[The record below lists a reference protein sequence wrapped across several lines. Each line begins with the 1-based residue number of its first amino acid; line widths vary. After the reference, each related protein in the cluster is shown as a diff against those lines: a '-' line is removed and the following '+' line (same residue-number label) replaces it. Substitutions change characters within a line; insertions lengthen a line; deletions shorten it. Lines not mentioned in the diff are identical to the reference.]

1 MRASR
6 PLIVCTHCDTVHERV
21 PAQGAGLAR
30 CARCDNELYR
40 HSRFSPREWQAL
52 VLAVFILFLIANL
65 FPVVHLSMAGKTV
78 SPTFPKALLLIWQ
91 QGYWGLS
98 VMAGLVGF
106 WLPLFQLIFQF
117 WALGLLARGRPLP
130 GDFGFG
136 LRVLG
141 HLGHWSMTAVLFL
154 GLLVAIVKFAGMGH
168 LTMAPGMYAF
178 FALTFLLTGLSRI
191 TAHRL
196 WHWAEDR
203 DLVPVAT
210 KQDLKE
216 NPAWTA
222 CSHCGFLQSSQ
233 NKNCDRCGATV
244 HKRKPNSRT
253 RVAALVATACVFY
266 IPANVLPVMELRSIV
281 GDSAHTILGGVI
293 QLWQL
298 GSWDLALIV
307 FIASIVVPITKLL
320 ALIILLL
327 GRRWR
332 GNDVQ
337 RQRNRIY
344 DMVELIGQWSMLDVF
359 VVVLMAALANFP
371 GLSQIIPG
379 PGALS
384 FGIVVVL
391 TMLAAISYD
400 PRHGWDQGTDQEN
413 TVEPQHKPS
422 RPASQATS

>member
-21 PAQGAGLAR
+21 PVQGAGLAR
-30 CARCDNELYR
+30 CVRCDTELYR

-78 SPTFPKALLLIWQ
+78 APTFPKALLLIWQ

-117 WALGLLARGRPLP
+117 WALGLIAREKPLP
-130 GDFGFG
+130 ADFGVG
-136 LRVLG
+136 LRALS
-141 HLGHWSMTAVLFL
+141 HLEHWSMTAVLFL
-154 GLLVAIVKFAGMGH
+154 GLIVAIVKFAGIGH
-168 LTMAPGMYAF
+168 LTVAPGLYAF

-191 TAHRL
+191 TAGRL
-196 WHWAEDR
+196 WRWAEDR
-203 DLVPVAT
+203 DLVPIAT
-210 KQDLKE
+210 RQDLKAY
-216 NPAWTA
+216 PAWSA
-222 CSHCGFLQSSQ
+222 CTHCGFVQSSQ
-233 NKNCDRCGATV
+233 NSRCGRCAAPV
-244 HKRKPNSRT
+244 HKRKPNSRA
-253 RVAALVATACVFY
+253 RVAALVLTACVFY
-266 IPANVLPVMELRSIV
+266 IPANVLPVMELRSIM
-281 GDSAHTILGGVI
+281 GTSAHTILGGVI

-320 ALIILLL
+320 ALVILLI

-332 GNDVQ
+332 GNEVQ

-379 PGALS
+379 AGALS

-391 TMLAAISYD
+391 TMLAALSYD
-400 PRHGWDQGTDQEN
+400 PRQGWDLDPREELLI
-413 TVEPQHKPS
+413 EPRPKPS
-422 RPASQATS
+422 PPGTRATS

>member
-6 PLIVCTHCDTVHERV
+6 PLVVCTHCDTVHERV
-21 PAQGAGLAR
+21 PVQRAGLAR
-30 CARCDNELYR
+30 CVRCDTELYR

-52 VLAVFILFLIANL
+52 VLAVFVLFLIANL

-106 WLPLFQLIFQF
+106 WLPLFQLVFQF
-117 WALGLLARGRPLP
+117 WGLGLVARERPLP

-141 HLGHWSMTAVLFL
+141 YLEHWSMTAVLFL
-154 GLLVAIVKFAGMGH
+154 GVLVAIVKFAGIGH
-168 LTMAPGMYAF
+168 LTVAPGLYAF

-203 DLVPVAT
+203 DLVPMSD
-210 KQDLKE
+210 KQTLKD
-216 NPAWTA
+216 NPSWSA
-222 CSHCGFLQSSQ
+222 CTHCGFVQSSH
-233 NKNCDRCGATV
+233 NSDCERCGATV
-244 HKRKPNSRT
+244 HKRKPNSRP
-253 RVAALVATACVFY
+253 RVAALVLTACVFY
-266 IPANVLPVMELRSIV
+266 IPANVLPVMELRSIM
-281 GDSAHTILGGVI
+281 GTSAHTILGGVI

-307 FIASIVVPITKLL
+307 FVASIVVPITKLM
-320 ALIILLL
+320 ALIVLLL

-332 GNDVQ
+332 GNAVQ

-379 PGALS
+379 AGALS
-384 FGIVVVL
+384 FGVVVVL
-391 TMLAAISYD
+391 TMLAALSFD
-400 PRHGWDQGTDQEN
+400 PRQGWDQDIEQEH
-413 TVEPQHKPS
+413 EAQHRPS
-422 RPASQATS
+422 QPPSTASS

>member
-1 MRASR
+1 MRASG

-21 PAQGAGLAR
+21 PVQGAGLAR
-30 CARCDNELYR
+30 CVRCDTELYR

-203 DLVPVAT
+203 KLVPVAT

-216 NPAWTA
+216 NPSWTA
-222 CSHCGFLQSSQ
+222 CAHCGFLQSGQ
-233 NKNCDRCGATV
+233 NKTCDRCGAAV

-253 RVAALVATACVFY
+253 RVAALVLTACVFY

-281 GDSAHTILGGVI
+281 GNSAHTILGGVI

-307 FIASIVVPITKLL
+307 FIASIVVPITKLT
-320 ALIILLL
+320 ALVILLL

-379 PGALS
+379 AGALS

-400 PRHGWDQGTDQEN
+400 PRHGWDQGTDQKN

>member
-1 MRASR
+1 M
-6 PLIVCTHCDTVHERV
+6 IVCTHCDTVHERV
-21 PAQGAGLAR
+21 PVQGAGLAR
-30 CARCDNELYR
+30 CVRCDTELYR

-78 SPTFPKALLLIWQ
+78 APTFPKALLLIWQ

-117 WALGLLARGRPLP
+117 WALGLIAREKPLP
-130 GDFGFG
+130 ADFGVG
-136 LRVLG
+136 LRALS
-141 HLGHWSMTAVLFL
+141 HLEHWSMTAVLFL
-154 GLLVAIVKFAGMGH
+154 GLIVAIVKFAGIGH
-168 LTMAPGMYAF
+168 LTVAPGLYAF

-191 TAHRL
+191 TAGRL
-196 WHWAEDR
+196 WRWAEDR
-203 DLVPVAT
+203 DLVPIAT
-210 KQDLKE
+210 RQDLKAY
-216 NPAWTA
+216 PAWSA
-222 CSHCGFLQSSQ
+222 CTHCGFVQSSQ
-233 NKNCDRCGATV
+233 NSRCGRCAAPV
-244 HKRKPNSRT
+244 HKRKPNSRA
-253 RVAALVATACVFY
+253 RVAALVLTACVFY
-266 IPANVLPVMELRSIV
+266 IPANVLPVMELRSIM
-281 GDSAHTILGGVI
+281 GTSAHTILGGVI

-320 ALIILLL
+320 ALVILLI

-332 GNDVQ
+332 GNEVQ

-379 PGALS
+379 AGALS

-391 TMLAAISYD
+391 TMLAALSYD
-400 PRHGWDQGTDQEN
+400 PRQGWDLDPREELLI
-413 TVEPQHKPS
+413 EPRPKPS
-422 RPASQATS
+422 PPGTRATS

>member
-1 MRASR
+1 M
-6 PLIVCTHCDTVHERV
+6 IVCTHCDTVHERV
-21 PAQGAGLAR
+21 PVQGAGLAR
-30 CARCDNELYR
+30 CVRCDTELYR

-78 SPTFPKALLLIWQ
+78 APTFPKALLLIWQ

-117 WALGLLARGRPLP
+117 WALDLIAREKPLP
-130 GDFGFG
+130 ADFGVG
-136 LRVLG
+136 LRALS
-141 HLGHWSMTAVLFL
+141 HLEHWSMTAVLFL
-154 GLLVAIVKFAGMGH
+154 GLIVAIVKFAGIGH
-168 LTMAPGMYAF
+168 LTVAPGLYAF

-191 TAHRL
+191 TAGRL
-196 WHWAEDR
+196 WRWAEDR
-203 DLVPVAT
+203 DLVPIAT
-210 KQDLKE
+210 RQDLKAY
-216 NPAWTA
+216 PAWSA
-222 CSHCGFLQSSQ
+222 CTHCGFVQSSQ
-233 NKNCDRCGATV
+233 NSRCGRCAAPV
-244 HKRKPNSRT
+244 HKRKPNSRA
-253 RVAALVATACVFY
+253 RVAALVLTACVFY
-266 IPANVLPVMELRSIV
+266 IPANVLPVMELRSIM
-281 GDSAHTILGGVI
+281 GTSAHTILGGVI

-320 ALIILLL
+320 ALVILLI

-332 GNDVQ
+332 GNEVQ

-379 PGALS
+379 AGALS

-391 TMLAAISYD
+391 TMLAALSYD
-400 PRHGWDQGTDQEN
+400 PRQGWDLDPREELLI
-413 TVEPQHKPS
+413 EPRPKPS
-422 RPASQATS
+422 PPGTQATS

>member
-1 MRASR
+1 M
-6 PLIVCTHCDTVHERV
+6 
-21 PAQGAGLAR
+21 
-30 CARCDNELYR
+30 YR

-78 SPTFPKALLLIWQ
+78 APTFPKALLLIWQ

-117 WALGLLARGRPLP
+117 WALGLIAREKPLP
-130 GDFGFG
+130 ADFGVG
-136 LRVLG
+136 LRALS
-141 HLGHWSMTAVLFL
+141 HLEHWSMTAVLFL
-154 GLLVAIVKFAGMGH
+154 GLIVAIVKFAGIGH
-168 LTMAPGMYAF
+168 LTVAPGLYAF

-191 TAHRL
+191 TAGRL
-196 WHWAEDR
+196 WRWAEDR
-203 DLVPVAT
+203 DLVPIAT
-210 KQDLKE
+210 RQDLKAY
-216 NPAWTA
+216 PAWSA
-222 CSHCGFLQSSQ
+222 CTHCGFVQSSRSS
-233 NKNCDRCGATV
+233 RCGRCAAPV
-244 HKRKPNSRT
+244 HKRKPNSRA
-253 RVAALVATACVFY
+253 RVAALVLTACVFY
-266 IPANVLPVMELRSIV
+266 IPANVLPVMELRSIM
-281 GDSAHTILGGVI
+281 GTSAHTILGGVI

-320 ALIILLL
+320 ALVILLI

-332 GNDVQ
+332 GNEVQ

-379 PGALS
+379 AGALS

-391 TMLAAISYD
+391 TMLAALSYD
-400 PRHGWDQGTDQEN
+400 PRQGWDLDPREELLI
-413 TVEPQHKPS
+413 EPRPKPS
-422 RPASQATS
+422 PPGTQATS

>member
-1 MRASR
+1 
-6 PLIVCTHCDTVHERV
+6 
-21 PAQGAGLAR
+21 
-30 CARCDNELYR
+30 
-40 HSRFSPREWQAL
+40 
-52 VLAVFILFLIANL
+52 LAVFILFLIANL

-78 SPTFPKALLLIWQ
+78 APTFPKALLLIWQ

-117 WALGLLARGRPLP
+117 WALGLIAREKPLP
-130 GDFGFG
+130 ADFGVG
-136 LRVLG
+136 LRALS
-141 HLGHWSMTAVLFL
+141 HLEHWSMTAVLFL
-154 GLLVAIVKFAGMGH
+154 GLIVAIVKFAGIGH
-168 LTMAPGMYAF
+168 LTVAPGLYAF

-191 TAHRL
+191 TAGRL
-196 WHWAEDR
+196 WRWAEDR
-203 DLVPVAT
+203 DLVPIAT
-210 KQDLKE
+210 RQDLKAY
-216 NPAWTA
+216 PAWSA
-222 CSHCGFLQSSQ
+222 CTHCGFVQSSRSS
-233 NKNCDRCGATV
+233 RCGRCAAPV
-244 HKRKPNSRT
+244 HKRKPNSRA
-253 RVAALVATACVFY
+253 RVAALVLTACVFY
-266 IPANVLPVMELRSIV
+266 IPANVLPVMELRSIM
-281 GDSAHTILGGVI
+281 GTSAHTILGGVI

-320 ALIILLL
+320 ALVILLI

-332 GNDVQ
+332 GNEVQ

-379 PGALS
+379 AGALS

-391 TMLAAISYD
+391 TMLAALSYD
-400 PRHGWDQGTDQEN
+400 PRQGWDLDPREELLI
-413 TVEPQHKPS
+413 EPRPKPS
-422 RPASQATS
+422 PPGTQATS

>member
-1 MRASR
+1 M
-6 PLIVCTHCDTVHERV
+6 IVCTHCDTVHERV
-21 PAQGAGLAR
+21 PVQGAGLAR
-30 CARCDNELYR
+30 CVRCDTELYR

-78 SPTFPKALLLIWQ
+78 APTFPKALLLIWQ

-117 WALGLLARGRPLP
+117 WALGLIAREKPLP
-130 GDFGFG
+130 ADFGVG
-136 LRVLG
+136 LRALS
-141 HLGHWSMTAVLFL
+141 HLEHWSMTAVLFL
-154 GLLVAIVKFAGMGH
+154 GLIVAIVKFAGIGH
-168 LTMAPGMYAF
+168 LTVAPGLYAF

-191 TAHRL
+191 TAGRL
-196 WHWAEDR
+196 WRWAEDR
-203 DLVPVAT
+203 DLVPIAT
-210 KQDLKE
+210 RQDLKAY
-216 NPAWTA
+216 PAWSA
-222 CSHCGFLQSSQ
+222 CTHCGFVQSSQ
-233 NKNCDRCGATV
+233 NSRCGRCAAPV
-244 HKRKPNSRT
+244 HKRKPNSRA
-253 RVAALVATACVFY
+253 RVAALVLTACVFY
-266 IPANVLPVMELRSIV
+266 IPANVLPVMELRSIM
-281 GDSAHTILGGVI
+281 GTSAHTILGGVI

-320 ALIILLL
+320 ALVILLI

-332 GNDVQ
+332 GNEVQ

-379 PGALS
+379 AGALS

-391 TMLAAISYD
+391 TMLAALSYD
-400 PRHGWDQGTDQEN
+400 PRQGWDLDPREELLI
-413 TVEPQHKPS
+413 EPRPKPS
-422 RPASQATS
+422 PPGTQATS

>member
-21 PAQGAGLAR
+21 PVQGAGLAR
-30 CARCDNELYR
+30 CVRCDTELYR

-78 SPTFPKALLLIWQ
+78 APTFPKALLLIWQ

-117 WALGLLARGRPLP
+117 WALGLIAREKPLP
-130 GDFGFG
+130 ADFGVG
-136 LRVLG
+136 LRALS
-141 HLGHWSMTAVLFL
+141 HLEHWSMTAVLFL
-154 GLLVAIVKFAGMGH
+154 GLIVAIVKFAGIGH
-168 LTMAPGMYAF
+168 LTVAPGLYAF

-191 TAHRL
+191 TAGRL
-196 WHWAEDR
+196 WRWAEDR
-203 DLVPVAT
+203 DLVPIAT
-210 KQDLKE
+210 RQDLKAY
-216 NPAWTA
+216 PAWSA
-222 CSHCGFLQSSQ
+222 CTHCGFVQSSRSS
-233 NKNCDRCGATV
+233 RCGRCAAPV
-244 HKRKPNSRT
+244 HKRKPNSRA
-253 RVAALVATACVFY
+253 RVAALVLTACVFY
-266 IPANVLPVMELRSIV
+266 IPANVLPVMELRSIM
-281 GDSAHTILGGVI
+281 GTSAHTILGGVI

-320 ALIILLL
+320 ALVILLI

-332 GNDVQ
+332 GNEVQ

-379 PGALS
+379 AGALS

-391 TMLAAISYD
+391 TMLAALSYD
-400 PRHGWDQGTDQEN
+400 PRQGWDLDPREELLI
-413 TVEPQHKPS
+413 EPRPKPS
-422 RPASQATS
+422 PPGTQATS

>member
-1 MRASR
+1 
-6 PLIVCTHCDTVHERV
+6 LIVCTHCDTVHERV
-21 PAQGAGLAR
+21 PVQGAGLAR
-30 CARCDNELYR
+30 CVRCDTELYR

-78 SPTFPKALLLIWQ
+78 APTFPKALLLIWQ

-117 WALGLLARGRPLP
+117 WALGLIAREKPLP
-130 GDFGFG
+130 ADFGVG
-136 LRVLG
+136 LRALS
-141 HLGHWSMTAVLFL
+141 HLEHWSMTAVLFL
-154 GLLVAIVKFAGMGH
+154 GLIVAIVKFAGIGH
-168 LTMAPGMYAF
+168 LTVAPGLYAF

-191 TAHRL
+191 TAGRL
-196 WHWAEDR
+196 WRWAEDR
-203 DLVPVAT
+203 DLVPIAT
-210 KQDLKE
+210 RQDLKAY
-216 NPAWTA
+216 PAWSA
-222 CSHCGFLQSSQ
+222 CTHCGFVQSSR
-233 NKNCDRCGATV
+233 NSRCGRCAAPV
-244 HKRKPNSRT
+244 HKRKPNSRA
-253 RVAALVATACVFY
+253 RVAALVLTACVFY
-266 IPANVLPVMELRSIV
+266 IPANVLPVMELRSIM
-281 GDSAHTILGGVI
+281 GTSAHTILGGVI

-320 ALIILLL
+320 ALVILLI

-332 GNDVQ
+332 GNEVQ

-379 PGALS
+379 AGALS

-391 TMLAAISYD
+391 TMLAALSYD
-400 PRHGWDQGTDQEN
+400 PRQGWDLDPREELLI
-413 TVEPQHKPS
+413 EPRPKPS
-422 RPASQATS
+422 PPGTQATS

>member
-21 PAQGAGLAR
+21 PVQGAGLAR
-30 CARCDNELYR
+30 CVRCGTELYR

-117 WALGLLARGRPLP
+117 WALGLIAREKPLP
-130 GDFGFG
+130 GDFGIG
-136 LRVLG
+136 LRALS
-141 HLGHWSMTAVLFL
+141 HLEHWSMTAVLFL
-154 GLLVAIVKFAGMGH
+154 GLIVAMVKFAGIGH
-168 LTMAPGMYAF
+168 LTIAPGLYAF

-191 TAHRL
+191 TAGRL
-196 WHWAEDR
+196 WRWAEDR
-203 DLVPVAT
+203 DLVPVST
-210 KQDLKE
+210 RQVLKE
-216 NPAWTA
+216 HPSWSA
-222 CSHCGFLQSSQ
+222 CTHCGFVQSSQ
-233 NKNCDRCGATV
+233 KQDCDRCGATV

-253 RVAALVATACVFY
+253 RVAALVLTACVFY
-266 IPANVLPVMELRSIV
+266 IPANILPVMELRSIL
-281 GDSAHTILGGVI
+281 GSSAHTILGGVI
-293 QLWQL
+293 ELWQL

-320 ALIILLL
+320 ALMILLL

-332 GNDVQ
+332 GNAVQ

-379 PGALS
+379 AGALS
-384 FGIVVVL
+384 FGMVVVL
-391 TMLAAISYD
+391 TMLAALSYD
-400 PRHGWDQGTDQEN
+400 PRQGWDQDTHEEQRI
-413 TVEPQHKPS
+413 EPQQKPS
-422 RPASQATS
+422 PPASQATS

>member
-1 MRASR
+1 M
-6 PLIVCTHCDTVHERV
+6 IVCTHCDTVHERV
-21 PAQGAGLAR
+21 PVQGAGLAR
-30 CARCDNELYR
+30 CVRCDTELYR

-78 SPTFPKALLLIWQ
+78 APTFPKALLLIWQ

-117 WALGLLARGRPLP
+117 WALGLIAREKPLP
-130 GDFGFG
+130 ADFGVG
-136 LRVLG
+136 LRALS
-141 HLGHWSMTAVLFL
+141 HLEHWSMTAVLFL
-154 GLLVAIVKFAGMGH
+154 GLIVAIVKFAGIGH
-168 LTMAPGMYAF
+168 LTVAPGLYAF

-191 TAHRL
+191 TAGRL
-196 WHWAEDR
+196 WRWAEDR
-203 DLVPVAT
+203 DLVPIAT
-210 KQDLKE
+210 RQDLKAY
-216 NPAWTA
+216 PVWSA
-222 CSHCGFLQSSQ
+222 CTHCGFVQSSQ
-233 NKNCDRCGATV
+233 NSRCGRCAAPV
-244 HKRKPNSRT
+244 HKRKPNSRA
-253 RVAALVATACVFY
+253 RVAALVLTACVFY
-266 IPANVLPVMELRSIV
+266 IPANVLPVMELRSIM
-281 GDSAHTILGGVI
+281 GTSAHTILGGVI

-320 ALIILLL
+320 ALVILLI

-332 GNDVQ
+332 GNEVQ

-379 PGALS
+379 AGALS

-391 TMLAAISYD
+391 TMLAALSYD
-400 PRHGWDQGTDQEN
+400 PRQGWDLDPREELLI
-413 TVEPQHKPS
+413 EPRPKPS
-422 RPASQATS
+422 PPGTQATS

>member
-1 MRASR
+1 M
-6 PLIVCTHCDTVHERV
+6 
-21 PAQGAGLAR
+21 
-30 CARCDNELYR
+30 
-40 HSRFSPREWQAL
+40 
-52 VLAVFILFLIANL
+52 IANL

-117 WALGLLARGRPLP
+117 WGLGLIARERPLP

-136 LRVLG
+136 LRVLS
-141 HLGHWSMTAVLFL
+141 HLEHWSMTAVLFL
-154 GLLVAIVKFAGMGH
+154 GVLVAIVKFAGIGH
-168 LTMAPGMYAF
+168 LTIAPGLYAF

-191 TAHRL
+191 TARRL

-203 DLVPVAT
+203 DMVPIAT
-210 KQDLKE
+210 RQDLKE
-216 NPAWTA
+216 NPDWSA
-222 CSHCGFLQSSQ
+222 CTHCGFLQSREADHCQ
-233 NKNCDRCGATV
+233 RCSAPV

-253 RVAALVATACVFY
+253 RVAALVITACVFY

-281 GDSAHTILGGVI
+281 GSSAHTILGGVI
-293 QLWQL
+293 ELWQMD
-298 GSWDLALIV
+298 SWDLALIV

-320 ALIILLL
+320 ALAVLLL

-332 GNDVQ
+332 GNAVQ
-337 RQRNRIY
+337 RQRNKIY

-359 VVVLMAALANFP
+359 VVVLMASLANFP

-379 PGALS
+379 AGALS
-384 FGIVVVL
+384 FGMVVVL
-391 TMLAAISYD
+391 TMLAALSYD
-400 PRHGWDQGTDQEN
+400 PRQGWDQDIEQEKPA
-413 TVEPQHKPS
+413 ESQHKQS
-422 RPASQATS
+422 QPASQASS

>member
-21 PAQGAGLAR
+21 PVQGAGLAR
-30 CARCDNELYR
+30 CVRCDTELYR

-78 SPTFPKALLLIWQ
+78 APTFPKALLLIWQ

-117 WALGLLARGRPLP
+117 WALGLIAREKPLP
-130 GDFGFG
+130 ADFGVG
-136 LRVLG
+136 LRALS
-141 HLGHWSMTAVLFL
+141 HLEHWSMTAVLFL
-154 GLLVAIVKFAGMGH
+154 GLIVAIVKFAGIGH
-168 LTMAPGMYAF
+168 LTVAPGLYAF

-191 TAHRL
+191 TAGRL
-196 WHWAEDR
+196 WRWAEDR
-203 DLVPVAT
+203 DLVPIAT
-210 KQDLKE
+210 RQDLKAY
-216 NPAWTA
+216 PAWSA
-222 CSHCGFLQSSQ
+222 CTHCGFVQSSR
-233 NKNCDRCGATV
+233 NSRCGRCAAPV
-244 HKRKPNSRT
+244 HKRKPNSRA
-253 RVAALVATACVFY
+253 RVAALVLTACVFY
-266 IPANVLPVMELRSIV
+266 IPANVLPVMELRSIM
-281 GDSAHTILGGVI
+281 GTSAHTILGGVI

-320 ALIILLL
+320 ALVILLI

-332 GNDVQ
+332 GNEVQ

-379 PGALS
+379 AGALS

-391 TMLAAISYD
+391 TMLAALSYD
-400 PRHGWDQGTDQEN
+400 PRQGWDLDPREELLI
-413 TVEPQHKPS
+413 EPRPKPS
-422 RPASQATS
+422 PPGTQATS

>member
-21 PAQGAGLAR
+21 PVLGAGLAR
-30 CARCDNELYR
+30 CVRCDTELYR

-203 DLVPVAT
+203 QLVPVAT

-216 NPAWTA
+216 NPSWTA

-233 NKNCDRCGATV
+233 NKSCDRCGAAV

-253 RVAALVATACVFY
+253 RVAALVLTACVFY
-266 IPANVLPVMELRSIV
+266 IPANVLPVMELRSII
-281 GDSAHTILGGVI
+281 GNSAHTILGGVI

-307 FIASIVVPITKLL
+307 FIASIVVPITKLT
-320 ALIILLL
+320 ALVILLL

-332 GNDVQ
+332 GNGVQ

-379 PGALS
+379 AGALS

-400 PRHGWDQGTDQEN
+400 PRHGWDQDTDQKN
-413 TVEPQHKPS
+413 TVEPQYKPS

>member
-1 MRASR
+1 M
-6 PLIVCTHCDTVHERV
+6 IVCTHCDTVHERV
-21 PAQGAGLAR
+21 PVQGAGLAR
-30 CARCDNELYR
+30 CVRCDTELYR

-78 SPTFPKALLLIWQ
+78 ALTFPKALLLIWQ

-117 WALGLLARGRPLP
+117 WALGLIAREKPLP
-130 GDFGFG
+130 ADFGVG
-136 LRVLG
+136 LRALS
-141 HLGHWSMTAVLFL
+141 HLEHWSMTAVLFL
-154 GLLVAIVKFAGMGH
+154 GLIVAIVKFAGIGH
-168 LTMAPGMYAF
+168 LTVAPGLYAF

-191 TAHRL
+191 TAGRL
-196 WHWAEDR
+196 WRWAEDR
-203 DLVPVAT
+203 DLVPIAT
-210 KQDLKE
+210 RQDLKAY
-216 NPAWTA
+216 PAWSA
-222 CSHCGFLQSSQ
+222 CTHCGFVQSSQ
-233 NKNCDRCGATV
+233 NSRCGRCAAPV
-244 HKRKPNSRT
+244 HKRKPNSRA
-253 RVAALVATACVFY
+253 RVAALVLTACVFY
-266 IPANVLPVMELRSIV
+266 IPANVLPVMELRSIM
-281 GDSAHTILGGVI
+281 GTSAHTILGGVI

-320 ALIILLL
+320 ALVILLI

-332 GNDVQ
+332 GNEVQ

-379 PGALS
+379 AGALS

-391 TMLAAISYD
+391 TMLAALSYD
-400 PRHGWDQGTDQEN
+400 PRQGWDLDPREELLI
-413 TVEPQHKPS
+413 EPRPKPS
-422 RPASQATS
+422 PPGTRATS

>member
-1 MRASR
+1 M
-6 PLIVCTHCDTVHERV
+6 IVCTHCDTVHERV
-21 PAQGAGLAR
+21 PVQGAGLAR
-30 CARCDNELYR
+30 CVRCDTELYR

-78 SPTFPKALLLIWQ
+78 APTFPKALLLIWQ

-117 WALGLLARGRPLP
+117 WALGLIAREKPLP
-130 GDFGFG
+130 ADFGVG
-136 LRVLG
+136 LRALS
-141 HLGHWSMTAVLFL
+141 HLEHWSMTAVLFL
-154 GLLVAIVKFAGMGH
+154 GLIVAIVKFAGIGH
-168 LTMAPGMYAF
+168 LTVAPGLYAF

-191 TAHRL
+191 TAGRL
-196 WHWAEDR
+196 WRWAEDR
-203 DLVPVAT
+203 DLVPIAT
-210 KQDLKE
+210 RQDLKAY
-216 NPAWTA
+216 PAWSA
-222 CSHCGFLQSSQ
+222 CTHCGFVQSSQ
-233 NKNCDRCGATV
+233 NSRCGRCAAPV
-244 HKRKPNSRT
+244 HKRKPNSRA
-253 RVAALVATACVFY
+253 RVAALVLTACVFY
-266 IPANVLPVMELRSIV
+266 IPANVLPVMELRSIL
-281 GDSAHTILGGVI
+281 GTSAHTILGGVI

-320 ALIILLL
+320 ALVILLI

-332 GNDVQ
+332 GNEVQ

-379 PGALS
+379 AGALS

-391 TMLAAISYD
+391 TMLAALSYD
-400 PRHGWDQGTDQEN
+400 PRQGWDLDPREELLI
-413 TVEPQHKPS
+413 EPRPKPS
-422 RPASQATS
+422 PPGTRATS

>member
-1 MRASR
+1 M
-6 PLIVCTHCDTVHERV
+6 IVCTHCDTVHERV
-21 PAQGAGLAR
+21 PVQGAGLAR
-30 CARCDNELYR
+30 CVRCDTELYR

-78 SPTFPKALLLIWQ
+78 APTFPKALLLIWQ

-117 WALGLLARGRPLP
+117 WALGLIAREKPLP
-130 GDFGFG
+130 ADFGVG
-136 LRVLG
+136 LRALS
-141 HLGHWSMTAVLFL
+141 HLEHWSMTAVLFL
-154 GLLVAIVKFAGMGH
+154 GLIVAIVKFAGIGH
-168 LTMAPGMYAF
+168 LTVAPGLYAF

-191 TAHRL
+191 TAGRL
-196 WHWAEDR
+196 WRWAEDR
-203 DLVPVAT
+203 DLVPIAT
-210 KQDLKE
+210 RQDLKAY
-216 NPAWTA
+216 PAWSA
-222 CSHCGFLQSSQ
+222 CTHCGFVQSSRSS
-233 NKNCDRCGATV
+233 RCGRCAAPV
-244 HKRKPNSRT
+244 HKRKPNSRA
-253 RVAALVATACVFY
+253 RVAALVLTACVFY
-266 IPANVLPVMELRSIV
+266 IPANVLPVMELRSIM
-281 GDSAHTILGGVI
+281 GTSAHTILGGVI

-320 ALIILLL
+320 ALVILLI

-332 GNDVQ
+332 GNEVQ

-379 PGALS
+379 AGALS

-391 TMLAAISYD
+391 TMLAALSYD
-400 PRHGWDQGTDQEN
+400 PRQGWDLDPREELLI
-413 TVEPQHKPS
+413 EPRPKPS
-422 RPASQATS
+422 PPGTQATS

>member
-1 MRASR
+1 M
-6 PLIVCTHCDTVHERV
+6 IVCTHCDTVHERV
-21 PAQGAGLAR
+21 PVQGAGLAR
-30 CARCDNELYR
+30 CVRCDTELYR

-78 SPTFPKALLLIWQ
+78 APTFPKALLLIWQ

-117 WALGLLARGRPLP
+117 WALGLIAREKPLP
-130 GDFGFG
+130 ADFGVG
-136 LRVLG
+136 LRALS
-141 HLGHWSMTAVLFL
+141 HLEHWSMTAVLFL
-154 GLLVAIVKFAGMGH
+154 GLIVAIVKFAGIGH
-168 LTMAPGMYAF
+168 LTVAPGLYAF

-191 TAHRL
+191 TAGRL
-196 WHWAEDR
+196 WRWAEDR
-203 DLVPVAT
+203 DQVPIAT
-210 KQDLKE
+210 RQDLKAY
-216 NPAWTA
+216 PAWSA
-222 CSHCGFLQSSQ
+222 CTHCGFVQSSRSS
-233 NKNCDRCGATV
+233 RCGRCAAPV
-244 HKRKPNSRT
+244 HKRKPNSRA
-253 RVAALVATACVFY
+253 RVAALVLTACVFY
-266 IPANVLPVMELRSIV
+266 IPANVLPVMELRSIM
-281 GDSAHTILGGVI
+281 GTSAHTILGGVI

-320 ALIILLL
+320 ALVILLI

-332 GNDVQ
+332 GNEVQ

-379 PGALS
+379 AGALS

-391 TMLAAISYD
+391 TMLAALSYD
-400 PRHGWDQGTDQEN
+400 PRQGWDLDPREELLI
-413 TVEPQHKPS
+413 EPRPKPS
-422 RPASQATS
+422 PPGTQATS

>member
-1 MRASR
+1 M
-6 PLIVCTHCDTVHERV
+6 IVCTHCDTVHERV
-21 PAQGAGLAR
+21 PVQGAGLAR
-30 CARCDNELYR
+30 CVRCDTELYR

-78 SPTFPKALLLIWQ
+78 APTFPKALLLIWQ
-91 QGYWGLS
+91 QGYLGLS

-117 WALGLLARGRPLP
+117 WALGLIAREKPLP
-130 GDFGFG
+130 ADFGVG
-136 LRVLG
+136 LRALS
-141 HLGHWSMTAVLFL
+141 HLEHWSMTAVLFL
-154 GLLVAIVKFAGMGH
+154 GLIVAIVKFAGIGH
-168 LTMAPGMYAF
+168 LTVAPGLYAF

-191 TAHRL
+191 TAGRL
-196 WHWAEDR
+196 WRWAEDR
-203 DLVPVAT
+203 DLVPIAT
-210 KQDLKE
+210 RQDLKAY
-216 NPAWTA
+216 PAWSA
-222 CSHCGFLQSSQ
+222 CTHCGFVQSSRSS
-233 NKNCDRCGATV
+233 RCGRCAAPV
-244 HKRKPNSRT
+244 HKRKPNSRA
-253 RVAALVATACVFY
+253 RVAALVLTACVFY
-266 IPANVLPVMELRSIV
+266 IPANVLPVMELRSIM
-281 GDSAHTILGGVI
+281 GTSAHTILGGVI

-320 ALIILLL
+320 ALVILLI

-332 GNDVQ
+332 GNEVQ

-379 PGALS
+379 AGALS

-391 TMLAAISYD
+391 TMLAALSYD
-400 PRHGWDQGTDQEN
+400 PRQGWDLDPREELLI
-413 TVEPQHKPS
+413 EPRPKPS
-422 RPASQATS
+422 PPGTQATS

>member
-1 MRASR
+1 M
-6 PLIVCTHCDTVHERV
+6 IVCTHCDTVHERV
-21 PAQGAGLAR
+21 PVQGAGLAR
-30 CARCDNELYR
+30 CVRCDTELYR

-78 SPTFPKALLLIWQ
+78 APTFPKALLLIWQ

-117 WALGLLARGRPLP
+117 WALGLIAREKPLP
-130 GDFGFG
+130 ADFGVG
-136 LRVLG
+136 LRALS
-141 HLGHWSMTAVLFL
+141 HLEHWSMTAVLFL
-154 GLLVAIVKFAGMGH
+154 GLIVAIVKFAGIGH
-168 LTMAPGMYAF
+168 LTVAPGLYAF

-191 TAHRL
+191 TAGRL
-196 WHWAEDR
+196 WRWAEDR
-203 DLVPVAT
+203 DLVPIAT
-210 KQDLKE
+210 RQDLKAY
-216 NPAWTA
+216 PAWSA
-222 CSHCGFLQSSQ
+222 CTHCGFVQSSRSS
-233 NKNCDRCGATV
+233 RCGRCAAPV
-244 HKRKPNSRT
+244 HKRKPNSRA
-253 RVAALVATACVFY
+253 RVAALVLTACVFY
-266 IPANVLPVMELRSIV
+266 IPANVLPVMELRSIM
-281 GDSAHTILGGVI
+281 GTSAHTILGGVI

-320 ALIILLL
+320 ALVILLI

-332 GNDVQ
+332 GNEVQ

-379 PGALS
+379 AGALS

-391 TMLAAISYD
+391 TMLAALSYD
-400 PRHGWDQGTDQEN
+400 PRQGWDLDPREELPI
-413 TVEPQHKPS
+413 EPRPKPS
-422 RPASQATS
+422 PPGTQATS

>member
-1 MRASR
+1 M
-6 PLIVCTHCDTVHERV
+6 IVCTHCDTVHERV
-21 PAQGAGLAR
+21 PVQGAGLAR
-30 CARCDNELYR
+30 CVRCDTELYR

-78 SPTFPKALLLIWQ
+78 APTFPKALLLIWQ

-117 WALGLLARGRPLP
+117 WALGLIAREKPLP
-130 GDFGFG
+130 ADFGVG
-136 LRVLG
+136 LRALS
-141 HLGHWSMTAVLFL
+141 HLEHWSMTAVLFL
-154 GLLVAIVKFAGMGH
+154 GLIVAIVKFAGIGH
-168 LTMAPGMYAF
+168 LTVAPGLYAF

-191 TAHRL
+191 TAGRL
-196 WHWAEDR
+196 WRWAEDR
-203 DLVPVAT
+203 DQVPIAT
-210 KQDLKE
+210 RQDLKAY
-216 NPAWTA
+216 PAWSA
-222 CSHCGFLQSSQ
+222 CTHCGFVQSSRSS
-233 NKNCDRCGATV
+233 RCGRCAAPV
-244 HKRKPNSRT
+244 HKRKPNSRA
-253 RVAALVATACVFY
+253 RVAALVLTACVFY
-266 IPANVLPVMELRSIV
+266 IPANVLPVMELRSIM
-281 GDSAHTILGGVI
+281 GTSAHTILGGVI

-307 FIASIVVPITKLL
+307 FIASIAVPITKLL
-320 ALIILLL
+320 ALVILLI

-332 GNDVQ
+332 GNEVQ

-379 PGALS
+379 AGALS
-384 FGIVVVL
+384 FGLVVVL
-391 TMLAAISYD
+391 TMLAALSYD
-400 PRHGWDQGTDQEN
+400 PRQGWDLDPREELLI
-413 TVEPQHKPS
+413 EPRPKPS
-422 RPASQATS
+422 PPGTQATS

>member
-1 MRASR
+1 M
-6 PLIVCTHCDTVHERV
+6 
-21 PAQGAGLAR
+21 
-30 CARCDNELYR
+30 YR

-78 SPTFPKALLLIWQ
+78 APTFPKALLLIWQ

-117 WALGLLARGRPLP
+117 WALGLIAREKPLP
-130 GDFGFG
+130 ADFGVG
-136 LRVLG
+136 LRALS
-141 HLGHWSMTAVLFL
+141 HLEHWSMTAVLFL
-154 GLLVAIVKFAGMGH
+154 GLIVAIVKFAGIGH
-168 LTMAPGMYAF
+168 LTVAPGLYAF

-191 TAHRL
+191 TAGRL
-196 WHWAEDR
+196 WRWAEDR
-203 DLVPVAT
+203 DLVPIAT
-210 KQDLKE
+210 RQDLKAY
-216 NPAWTA
+216 PAWSA
-222 CSHCGFLQSSQ
+222 CTHCGFVQSSQ
-233 NKNCDRCGATV
+233 NSRCGRCAAPV
-244 HKRKPNSRT
+244 HKRKPNSRA
-253 RVAALVATACVFY
+253 RVAALVLTACVFY
-266 IPANVLPVMELRSIV
+266 IPANVLPVMELRSIM
-281 GDSAHTILGGVI
+281 GTSAHTILGGVI

-320 ALIILLL
+320 ALVILLI

-332 GNDVQ
+332 GNEVQ

-379 PGALS
+379 AGALS

-391 TMLAAISYD
+391 TMLAALSYD
-400 PRHGWDQGTDQEN
+400 PRQGWDLDPREELLI
-413 TVEPQHKPS
+413 EPRPKPS
-422 RPASQATS
+422 PPGTRATS

>member
-1 MRASR
+1 M
-6 PLIVCTHCDTVHERV
+6 IVCTHCDTVHERV
-21 PAQGAGLAR
+21 PVQGAGLAR
-30 CARCDNELYR
+30 CVRCDTELYR

-78 SPTFPKALLLIWQ
+78 APTFPKALLLIWQ

-98 VMAGLVGF
+98 VMAGVVGF

-117 WALGLLARGRPLP
+117 WALGLIAREKPLP
-130 GDFGFG
+130 ADFGVG
-136 LRVLG
+136 LRALS
-141 HLGHWSMTAVLFL
+141 HLEHWSMTAVLFL
-154 GLLVAIVKFAGMGH
+154 GLIVAIVKFAGIGH
-168 LTMAPGMYAF
+168 LTVAPGLYAF

-191 TAHRL
+191 TAGRL
-196 WHWAEDR
+196 WRWAEDR
-203 DLVPVAT
+203 DLVPIAT
-210 KQDLKE
+210 RQDLKAY
-216 NPAWTA
+216 PAWSA
-222 CSHCGFLQSSQ
+222 CTHCGFVQSSR
-233 NKNCDRCGATV
+233 NSRCGRCAAPV
-244 HKRKPNSRT
+244 HKRKPNSRA
-253 RVAALVATACVFY
+253 RVAALVLTACVFY
-266 IPANVLPVMELRSIV
+266 IPANVLPVMELRSIM
-281 GDSAHTILGGVI
+281 GTSAHTILGGVI

-320 ALIILLL
+320 ALVILLI

-332 GNDVQ
+332 GNEVQ

-379 PGALS
+379 AGALS

-391 TMLAAISYD
+391 TMLAALSYD
-400 PRHGWDQGTDQEN
+400 PRQGWDLDPREELLI
-413 TVEPQHKPS
+413 EPRPKPS
-422 RPASQATS
+422 PPGTQATS

>member
-1 MRASR
+1 M
-6 PLIVCTHCDTVHERV
+6 IVCTHCDTVHERV
-21 PAQGAGLAR
+21 PVQGAGLAR
-30 CARCDNELYR
+30 CVRCDTELYR

-78 SPTFPKALLLIWQ
+78 APTFPKALLLIWQ

-117 WALGLLARGRPLP
+117 WALDLIAREKPLP
-130 GDFGFG
+130 ADFGVG
-136 LRVLG
+136 LRALS
-141 HLGHWSMTAVLFL
+141 HLEHWSMTAVLFL
-154 GLLVAIVKFAGMGH
+154 GLIVAIVKFAGIGH
-168 LTMAPGMYAF
+168 LTVAPGLYAF

-191 TAHRL
+191 TAGRL
-196 WHWAEDR
+196 WRWAEDR
-203 DLVPVAT
+203 DLVPIAT
-210 KQDLKE
+210 RQDLKAY
-216 NPAWTA
+216 PAWSA
-222 CSHCGFLQSSQ
+222 CTHCGFVQSSR
-233 NKNCDRCGATV
+233 NSRCGRCAAPV
-244 HKRKPNSRT
+244 HKRKPNSRA
-253 RVAALVATACVFY
+253 RVAALVLTACVFY
-266 IPANVLPVMELRSIV
+266 IPANVLPVMELRSIM
-281 GDSAHTILGGVI
+281 GTSAHTILGGVI

-320 ALIILLL
+320 ALVILLI

-332 GNDVQ
+332 GNEVQ

-379 PGALS
+379 AGALS

-391 TMLAAISYD
+391 TMLAALSYD
-400 PRHGWDQGTDQEN
+400 PRQGWDLDPREELLI
-413 TVEPQHKPS
+413 EPRPKPS
-422 RPASQATS
+422 PPGTQATS

>member
-21 PAQGAGLAR
+21 PVQGAGLAR
-30 CARCDNELYR
+30 CVRCDTELYR

-117 WALGLLARGRPLP
+117 WALGLIAREKPLP

-136 LRVLG
+136 LRVLS
-141 HLGHWSMTAVLFL
+141 HLEHWSMTAVLFL
-154 GLLVAIVKFAGMGH
+154 GLLVAIVKFAGIGH
-168 LTMAPGMYAF
+168 LTMAPGLYAF

-191 TAHRL
+191 TAGRL
-196 WHWAEDR
+196 WRWAEDR
-203 DLVPVAT
+203 ELVPVSTRQA
-210 KQDLKE
+210 LKE
-216 NPAWTA
+216 HPAWSA
-222 CSHCGFLQSSQ
+222 CMHCGFVQSSQ
-233 NKNCDRCGATV
+233 NKGCDRCGAVV
-244 HKRKPNSRT
+244 HKRKPNSRA
-253 RVAALVATACVFY
+253 RVAALVLTACVFY

-281 GDSAHTILGGVI
+281 GSSAHTILGGVI
-293 QLWQL
+293 QLWEL

-307 FIASIVVPITKLL
+307 FIASIVVPITKLA
-320 ALIILLL
+320 ALVVLLV

-332 GNDVQ
+332 GQDVQ

-379 PGALS
+379 AGALS
-384 FGIVVVL
+384 FGMVVVL
-391 TMLAAISYD
+391 TMLAALSYD
-400 PRHGWDQGTDQEN
+400 PRQGWDQDTHEEPLI
-413 TVEPQHKPS
+413 EPQHKPS
-422 RPASQATS
+422 TPASQATS

>member
-1 MRASR
+1 M
-6 PLIVCTHCDTVHERV
+6 IVCTHCDTVHERV
-21 PAQGAGLAR
+21 PVQGAGLAR
-30 CARCDNELYR
+30 CVRCDTELYR

-65 FPVVHLSMAGKTV
+65 FPVVHLSMAGKTLA
-78 SPTFPKALLLIWQ
+78 PTFPKALLLIWQ

-117 WALGLLARGRPLP
+117 WALGLIAREKPLP
-130 GDFGFG
+130 ADFGVG
-136 LRVLG
+136 LRALS
-141 HLGHWSMTAVLFL
+141 HLEHWSMTAVLFL
-154 GLLVAIVKFAGMGH
+154 GLIVAIVKFAGIGH
-168 LTMAPGMYAF
+168 LTVAPGLYAF

-191 TAHRL
+191 TAGRL
-196 WHWAEDR
+196 WRWAEDR
-203 DLVPVAT
+203 DLVPIAT
-210 KQDLKE
+210 RQDLKAY
-216 NPAWTA
+216 PAWSA
-222 CSHCGFLQSSQ
+222 CTHCGFVQSSQ
-233 NKNCDRCGATV
+233 NSRCGRCAAPV
-244 HKRKPNSRT
+244 HKRKPNSRA
-253 RVAALVATACVFY
+253 RVAALVLTACVFY
-266 IPANVLPVMELRSIV
+266 IPANVLPVMELRSIM
-281 GDSAHTILGGVI
+281 GTSAHTILGGVI

-320 ALIILLL
+320 ALVILLI

-332 GNDVQ
+332 GNEVQ

-379 PGALS
+379 AGALS

-391 TMLAAISYD
+391 TMLAALSYD
-400 PRHGWDQGTDQEN
+400 PRQGWDLDPREELLI
-413 TVEPQHKPS
+413 EPRPKPS
-422 RPASQATS
+422 PPGTRATS

>member
-21 PAQGAGLAR
+21 PVQGAGLAR
-30 CARCDNELYR
+30 CVRCDTELYR

-78 SPTFPKALLLIWQ
+78 APTFPKALLLIWQ

-117 WALGLLARGRPLP
+117 WALGLIAREKPLP
-130 GDFGFG
+130 ADFGVG
-136 LRVLG
+136 LRALS
-141 HLGHWSMTAVLFL
+141 HLEHWSMTAVLFL
-154 GLLVAIVKFAGMGH
+154 GLIVAIVKFAGIGH
-168 LTMAPGMYAF
+168 LTVAPGLYAF

-191 TAHRL
+191 TAGRL
-196 WHWAEDR
+196 WRWAEDR
-203 DLVPVAT
+203 DLVPIAT
-210 KQDLKE
+210 RQDLKAY
-216 NPAWTA
+216 PAWSA
-222 CSHCGFLQSSQ
+222 CTHCGFVQSSRSS
-233 NKNCDRCGATV
+233 RCGRCAAPV
-244 HKRKPNSRT
+244 HKRKPNSRA
-253 RVAALVATACVFY
+253 RVAALVLTACVFY
-266 IPANVLPVMELRSIV
+266 IPANVLPVMELRSIM
-281 GDSAHTILGGVI
+281 GTSAHTILGGVI

-320 ALIILLL
+320 ALVILLI

-332 GNDVQ
+332 GNEVQ

-379 PGALS
+379 AGALS

-391 TMLAAISYD
+391 TMLAALSYD
-400 PRHGWDQGTDQEN
+400 PRQGWDLDPREELPI
-413 TVEPQHKPS
+413 EPRPKPS
-422 RPASQATS
+422 PPGTQATS